1 MMILFNVDLKQLAI
15 NNFYL
20 YTICF
25 LMPLIYED
33 PHGYICCFEEK
44 TYIFALVFLI
54 CCTFQLI
61 PGIALLI

>member
-25 LMPLIYED
+25 LMPLIAFFFRSRFSNMHMLYL
-33 PHGYICCFEEK
+33 PN
-44 TYIFALVFLI
+44 L
-54 CCTFQLI
+54 
-61 PGIALLI
+61 PGI